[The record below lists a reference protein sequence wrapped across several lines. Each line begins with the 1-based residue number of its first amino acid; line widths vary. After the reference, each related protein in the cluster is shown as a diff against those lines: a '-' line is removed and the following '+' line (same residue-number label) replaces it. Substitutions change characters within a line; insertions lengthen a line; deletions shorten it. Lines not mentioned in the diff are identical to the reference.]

1 MLELTFRH
9 DGHVTK
15 NTYRFEE
22 ISLDTNKPRQT
33 REEWAIGKLYIQKR
47 CLPEPCPDEITVKVE
62 W

>member
-22 ISLDTNKPRQT
+22 IDADTNKPR
-33 REEWAIGKLYIQKR
+33 EKGEWFIGKLYIQKSAFGK
-47 CLPEPCPDEITVKVE
+47 LAPDKIIVKVE